1 MLTAQSFASRHW
13 HTHTMISFDDD
24 SISSIFSNF
33 LSLLGL
39 WILECLKKS
48 PINCIEQKDTIFF
61 YRDKAKVSKMCEND
75 RNMHRAR
82 WEERVDGAREEEFMG
97 TDCNPPLPG
106 SVLLHCALTC
116 VLHLHSL
123 YFIQIPTHH
132 HWWVCSH
139 VLLHCNATRVG
150 VMHILQTTSGQ
161 GTLTSYFKSL
171 LPSIIV
177 WTLCSHF
184 QATEARE
191 YMCNA
196 TPSASYLYKCNIVS
210 SSSQSVEKP
219 RLFST
224 QAAKQAV
231 QCSLDFTARCL
242 KQDASLDFNLV
253 CGQCILYM
261 PGSSGELYQT
271 LAITARTPLL
281 LSRIS

>member
-48 PINCIEQKDTIFF
+48 PINCIEQSQSLQNIW
-61 YRDKAKVSKMCEND
+61 CEND
-75 RNMHRAR
+75 RNMHRAG

-116 VLHLHSL
+116 VLHLHFL

-139 VLLHCNATRVG
+139 VLLHCNATQVG
-150 VMHILQTTSGQ
+150 VMHILQPTSGQ
-161 GTLTSYFKSL
+161 GTVTSYFKSL
-171 LPSIIV
+171 LPSMIV

-184 QATEARE
+184 RASTAQESSVFALN
-191 YMCNA
+191 MCNA
-196 TPSASYLYKCNIVS
+196 TRSASYLYKCNIAS
-210 SSSQSVEKP
+210 SSSQSLNLWKSRDYSLHKLP
-219 RLFST
+219 SKL
-224 QAAKQAV
+224 
-231 QCSLDFTARCL
+231 CSVHWT
-242 KQDASLDFNLV
+242 SLHGV
-253 CGQCILYM
+253 
-261 PGSSGELYQT
+261 
-271 LAITARTPLL
+271 
-281 LSRIS
+281 